1 MISDKIA
8 WVLGLLIIFSCLET
22 IALNIDS
29 LILVRENQLQE
40 YTQFKENMN
49 ERTWIKLVN
58 LSNLANNV
66 IETDIQLVDY
76 YGSKGLGRNNI
87 FKAKAEELNLEITLL
102 KREAEIQKIVLDDR
116 KSLLNTLLF
125 IIGGISI
132 LFIALLIF
140 AIDRQV
146 RFRNTRME
154 LERTWTGEIE
164 IPMNTASEKDTERMK
179 KEINS
184 LTSENSRLKNQLL
197 ELKRKIKEKEKVLD
211 EELDSRKQLKEEIQS
226 LITQIKSQ

>member
-164 IPMNTASEKDTERMK
+164 IPMNTASEKDTEKMK